1 MRTRTLIALG
11 LYVLSAGGGQ
21 LCLRIGSKSAG
32 SGVAADALALGAWAR
47 MLTTPWVLGGLSLWV
62 VSTLVWLS
70 VLAKSELSFAYGVGA
85 ASYVVVPV
93 LAHLLFRE
101 SLPPLRVAG
110 LVLVALGVACIL
122 ASRERAAS

>member
-1 MRTRTLIALG
+1 
-11 LYVLSAGGGQ
+11 
-21 LCLRIGSKSAG
+21 
-32 SGVAADALALGAWAR
+32 
-47 MLTTPWVLGGLSLWV
+47 MLTSPWVLGGLSLWV

-101 SLPPLRVAG
+101 SLPPLRIAG
-110 LVLVALGVACIL
+110 LVLVAVGIACIL
-122 ASRERAAS
+122 ASRERATS

>member
-1 MRTRTLIALG
+1 MTVRPGLALA
-11 LYVLSAGGGQ
+11 LYALSAAAGQ
-21 LCLRIGSKSAG
+21 LCLRIGAKSAG
-32 SGVAADALALGAWAR
+32 TGVAGNALALGSWVR
-47 MLTTPWVLGGLSLWV
+47 MLTNVWVLGGLSLWV

-101 SLPPLRVAG
+101 SLPPLRIAG
-110 LVLVALGVACIL
+110 LVLIALGVACVL
-122 ASRERAAS
+122 ASHVRATS

>member
-1 MRTRTLIALG
+1 MTVRPSIALA
-11 LYVLSAGGGQ
+11 LYALSAAGGQ

-32 SGVAADALALGAWAR
+32 SGVAANAFALGAWAR
-47 MLTTPWVLGGLSLWV
+47 MLTNPWVLGGLSLWV

-101 SLPPLRVAG
+101 SLPPLRIAG
-110 LVLVALGVACIL
+110 LVLVTLGVACIL

>member
-32 SGVAADALALGAWAR
+32 SGVATDALALGAWAR
-47 MLTTPWVLGGLSLWV
+47 MLTNPWVLGGLSVWV

>member
-1 MRTRTLIALG
+1 VKARPLLALG
-11 LYVLSAGGGQ
+11 LYVISAGGGQ

-32 SGVAADALALGAWAR
+32 SGVASDAFALGAWAR
-47 MLTTPWVLGGLSLWV
+47 MLTNPWVVGGLSLWV

-85 ASYVVVPV
+85 TSYVVVPV

-101 SLPPLRVAG
+101 SLPPLRIAG
-110 LVLVALGVACIL
+110 LVLIALGVACVL
-122 ASRERAAS
+122 ASREQVTS

>member
-1 MRTRTLIALG
+1 MRTLIALA

-32 SGVAADALALGAWAR
+32 SGVAADAFAVGAWTR
-47 MLTTPWVLGGLSLWV
+47 MLTNPWVVGGLALWV

-70 VLAKSELSFAYGVGA
+70 VLAKSELSYAYGVGA
-85 ASYVVVPV
+85 ATYVVVPV

-101 SLPPLRVAG
+101 SLPPLRIAG
-110 LVLVALGVACIL
+110 LVLVSLGIACIL
-122 ASRERAAS
+122 VGRERATS